1 MVRAFEEGV
10 FDVIGFPHLQVHD
23 ELLCSVPKT
32 VEGLE
37 AMFKLQ
43 DIMEN
48 TIKLKVPVL
57 AEPEL
62 GSSWYNVPYGFSF
75 DDDGKFIKYKEEK
88 HYYVTAED
96 AYKLLTKFDKGV
108 KE

>member
-1 MVRAFEEGV
+1 M
-10 FDVIGFPHLQVHD
+10 
-23 ELLCSVPKT
+23 PKT

-75 DDDGKFIKYKEEK
+75 DDDGKVHKVCKKRNTIM
-88 HYYVTAED
+88 
-96 AYKLLTKFDKGV
+96 
-108 KE
+108 